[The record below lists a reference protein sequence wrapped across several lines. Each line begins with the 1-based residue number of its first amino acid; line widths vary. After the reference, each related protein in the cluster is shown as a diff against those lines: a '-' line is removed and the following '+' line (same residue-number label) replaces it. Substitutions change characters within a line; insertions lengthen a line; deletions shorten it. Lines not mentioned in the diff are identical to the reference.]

1 MAVAPE
7 LFEFTAQKRFHQRF
21 ILPATADHGP
31 LAVTYADVGPRQHED
46 GTPVPT
52 ILAVPGMAGSR
63 LWLYHKD
70 HLANEIGVR
79 ILSIDRWV
87 ARSPGIG
94 GSTPVPIEKRVSVWL
109 ESVTALLDYL
119 SISHVVPISHSAGT
133 IYLLNLLVHKR
144 DLLWPQTP
152 IAILLAPWVEPKH
165 SDVLSMQMA
174 QMLPKGILNQWNKLI
189 GFTLTK
195 AAPTFGASSGILAN
209 MSSSLP
215 GMGRSLDP
223 EEHDAC
229 LTTYGMPVE
238 AVEKLEK
245 ITMEYMFTESST
257 GINDEAMV
265 CLKKGSLGL
274 WGACEDLPAYVRQLL
289 QSEQDHKQ
297 HYPQEAPL
305 RLVAG
310 FAEKDSM
317 ISSRGQRYF
326 EQCFTRTDLG
336 GGVAF
341 ESVVMPGTDHD
352 SIWSTRTGVLEKLM
366 WDIKEFAQ

>member
-1 MAVAPE
+1 MADTPE
-7 LFEFTAQKRFHQRF
+7 LFEFTAQRRFHQRF

-46 GTPVPT
+46 GAPVPT

-70 HLANEIGVR
+70 HLANVIGAR
-79 ILSIDRWV
+79 ILSIDR
-87 ARSPGIG
+87 PGLG

-109 ESVTALLDYL
+109 ETVTALLDYL
-119 SISHVVPISHSAGT
+119 SISHVVPVSHSAGT

-152 IAILLAPWVEPKH
+152 IAMLLAPWVEPKH

-174 QMLPKGILNQWNKLI
+174 QMLPKAVLNQWNKLI

-195 AAPTFGASSGILAN
+195 ATPAFGASSGILTN

-215 GMGRSLDP
+215 GIGKSLDP
-223 EEHDAC
+223 EEADDC

-257 GINDEAMV
+257 GINDEAMI
-265 CLKKGSLGL
+265 CLKKGPLGL
-274 WGACEDLPAYVRQLL
+274 WGACEDLPAYVRQLGQL
-289 QSEQDHKQ
+289 EQDHKQ
-297 HYPQEAPL
+297 HHPQEAPL
-305 RLVAG
+305 RLKAI
-310 FAEKDSM
+310 FADKDSM
-317 ISSRGQRYF
+317 IGSKGQQYF
-326 EQCFTRTDLG
+326 VQCFTRAELG

-366 WDIKEFAQ
+366 WDIKEIAQ

>member
-79 ILSIDRWV
+79 ILSIDR
-87 ARSPGIG
+87 PGIG
-94 GSTPVPIEKRVSVWL
+94 GSTAVPIEKRVFVWL

-144 DLLWPQTP
+144 DLLLPQTP
-152 IAILLAPWVEPKH
+152 IAMLLAPWVEPKH

-195 AAPTFGASSGILAN
+195 AAPTLGASSGILAN

-289 QSEQDHKQ
+289 QSEHDHKQ

-317 ISSRGQRYF
+317 IGSRGQRYF
-326 EQCFTRTDLG
+326 EQCFTRADLG

-366 WDIKEFAQ
+366 WDIKEIAQ